1 MKVYWT
7 ELPEGMVWVVVPV
20 GVRAKSE
27 VSGGLVPPVMS
38 CGAETLGLKLVDP
51 A

>member
-1 MKVYWT
+1 
-7 ELPEGMVWVVVPV
+7 MVWVVVPL

-27 VSGGLVPPVMS
+27 VSGEPVPPVIS
-38 CGAETLGLKLVDP
+38 CGAETLGVKLVDP